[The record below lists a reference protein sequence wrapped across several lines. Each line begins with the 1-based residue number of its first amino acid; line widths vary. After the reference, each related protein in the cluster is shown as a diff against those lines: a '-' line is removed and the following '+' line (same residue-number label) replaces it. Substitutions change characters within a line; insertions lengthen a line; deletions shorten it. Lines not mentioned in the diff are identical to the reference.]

1 MTPEQAVKA
10 ADKMNLQGPMR
21 EAFLKRAQAPA
32 APAATPAAEAAPA
45 RIAPVAQPKP
55 QAAPAAPR
63 PQATKP
69 PPAFQ
74 PLGEGGMVQPE
85 PAASPAAYTPD
96 YTAKPWAT
104 MTSVPMEREKPPGAN
119 SPPPMMPPQEPSL
132 AYRAGAAISSV
143 RHLGDDYAREQA
155 AIRAKQHEN
164 EQRVIDSAKRGLE
177 NASAYIG
184 SAVDQFRRGVQ
195 DERAGKV
202 IQPPPPPPKAPST
215 ASAPPVV
222 VRPTKPAPQPVAQQ
236 APRQPTVEE
245 MLNVLVS
252 ERGYKA
258 EKLKLLLDDPEYG
271 QAAIANLYRSGVRNK
286 FAAPQAQ

>member
-74 PLGEGGMVQPE
+74 PLGEGGMYRPE
-85 PAASPAAYTPD
+85 PAVQPAAYVPD

-104 MTSVPMEREKPPGAN
+104 MTSVPMERERPPGAN
-119 SPPPMMPPQEPSL
+119 SPPPMMPPQDPSL
-132 AYRAGAAISSV
+132 AYRVGAAVSSV

-164 EQRVIDSAKRGLE
+164 EQRVIDSAKRGME

-184 SAVDQFRRGVQ
+184 NAVDQFRRGVQ
-195 DERAGKV
+195 DEQAGKV
-202 IQPPPPPPKAPST
+202 IQPPPPKAPST

-222 VRPTKPAPQPVAQQ
+222 VRPTKPAPQPAAQP
-236 APRQPTVEE
+236 APAQPQTPADVQQ
-245 MLNVLVS
+245 MVGVLVQAGFD
-252 ERGYKA
+252 EREIRQYLADGKIDTVKRAYASVTGATK
-258 EKLKLLLDDPEYG
+258 
-271 QAAIANLYRSGVRNK
+271 
-286 FAAPQAQ
+286 